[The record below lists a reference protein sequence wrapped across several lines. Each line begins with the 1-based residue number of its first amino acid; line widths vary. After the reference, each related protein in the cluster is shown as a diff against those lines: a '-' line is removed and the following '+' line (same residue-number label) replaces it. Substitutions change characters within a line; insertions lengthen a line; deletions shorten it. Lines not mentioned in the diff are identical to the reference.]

1 MQEVNNATDSVRN
14 HNVGNSDYA
23 KHKIQPWDVW
33 IEFQLNPFD
42 ADLVKR
48 TLRTKAEGGMT
59 QAEARK
65 LDYEKIVH
73 IASERIRQIKTGVAW
88 PCSGLSPN
96 GSRVDAIIAEYNLCP
111 KDAIII
117 VDLLMGTSD
126 NGDVRIEQY
135 ENVIECAKSRIAEM
149 ESLIAHENYGKKNA
163 VDTDKKTDNGE
174 ILIKDVENTAKECLK
189 KISAGMSTYKQLSK
203 SMETLLTKI
212 ASRDQIDL
220 FNN

>member
-42 ADLVKR
+42 ADLAKR

-59 QAEARK
+59 QNEARK

-73 IASERIRQIKTGVAW
+73 IASERIRQIKTGVTW
-88 PCSGLSPN
+88 PVSAIASPT
-96 GSRVDAIIAEYNLCP
+96 GARVDDIVNEYNLCAR
-111 KDAIII
+111 DAMILDSILMKEPTDAGRIRQYEDVIRFAEERIEDLKPLIAEEKRQANGKKVPDKRDIII
-117 VDLLMGTSD
+117 
-126 NGDVRIEQY
+126 
-135 ENVIECAKSRIAEM
+135 ENAAKTI
-149 ESLIAHENYGKKNA
+149 N
-163 VDTDKKTDNGE
+163 D
-174 ILIKDVENTAKECLK
+174 CLK
-189 KISAGMSTYKQLSK
+189 KISAEQSTYKHISK
-203 SMETLLTKI
+203 SMESLLNEI
-212 ASRDQIDL
+212 ASKDQLDL

>member
-42 ADLVKR
+42 ADIAKR

-59 QAEARK
+59 KNEARK

-73 IASERIRQIKTGVAW
+73 IASECIRQIKTGVTW
-88 PCSGLSPN
+88 PVAVLKPTGA
-96 GSRVDAIIAEYNLCP
+96 RVDEIVDEYKLCSKDAMILDNILMKDTTDGGRIKQYEAVILYAKKRIEELNPLIAEEKEQEKYTKMWP
-111 KDAIII
+111 DKRDIII
-117 VDLLMGTSD
+117 
-126 NGDVRIEQY
+126 E
-135 ENVIECAKSRIAEM
+135 
-149 ESLIAHENYGKKNA
+149 
-163 VDTDKKTDNGE
+163 KTART
-174 ILIKDVENTAKECLK
+174 IHACLK
-189 KISAGMSTYKQLSK
+189 KISSKQSTYKQITQ
-203 SMETLLTKI
+203 SMESLLNEI
-212 ASRDQIDL
+212 ASKDQIDL

>member
-1 MQEVNNATDSVRN
+1 MQEEDNATDSVRN

-73 IASERIRQIKTGVAW
+73 ISSERIRQIKTGVDW
-88 PCSGLSPN
+88 PCSGLLPN
-96 GSRVDAIIAEYNLCP
+96 GSRVDAIIDEYNLCP
-111 KDAIII
+111 KDALIL
-117 VDLLMGTSD
+117 DNLLMREFD
-126 NGDVRIEQY
+126 NGEDRIKQY
-135 ENVIECAKSRIAEM
+135 ETVIECAQSRIAEM
-149 ESLIAHENYGKKNA
+149 NSLIAHENYGKNTA
-163 VDTDKKTDNGE
+163 KKTDNRE
-174 ILIKDVENTAKECLK
+174 ILIKDTEKTAKECLK
-189 KISAGMSTYKQLSK
+189 KISEGMSTYKQLSK
-203 SMETLLTKI
+203 SMESLLTKL

>member
-1 MQEVNNATDSVRN
+1 MQEVDNATDSVRN

-73 IASERIRQIKTGVAW
+73 ISSERIRQIKTGVDW
-88 PCSGLSPN
+88 PCSGLLPN
-96 GSRVDAIIAEYNLCP
+96 GSRVDAIIDEYNLCP
-111 KDAIII
+111 KDALIL
-117 VDLLMGTSD
+117 DNLLMRESD
-126 NGDVRIEQY
+126 NGDDRIKQY
-135 ENVIECAKSRIAEM
+135 ETVIECAQSRIAEM
-149 ESLIAHENYGKKNA
+149 ESLIAHENYGKKTA
-163 VDTDKKTDNGE
+163 KKTDNRE
-174 ILIKDVENTAKECLK
+174 ILIKDAEKTAKECLK
-189 KISAGMSTYKQLSK
+189 KISEGMSTYKQLSK
-203 SMETLLTKI
+203 SMESLLTKL